1 MQKEYNLE
9 LLCNIC
15 DLDQSE
21 WIYYIKLFNTLE
33 ELEKEYDAIKTKYNF
48 NSENLNKIL
57 KK

>member
-15 DLDQSE
+15 DLGQSK
-21 WIYYIKLFNTLE
+21 WIYYIKLFNALE
-33 ELEKEYDAIKTKYNF
+33 ELEKDYDIIKTKYNF
-48 NSENLNKIL
+48 NSEILNKIL